1 MIVTICSNIALINFL
16 HIIREALLI
25 IQIAGPIVLILS
37 LYINFTRGTVNP
49 DNSSNGKINKNIM
62 NSIIATVLL
71 FFLPFIFNLVMII
84 LENSGIAPAV
94 DLGTCWEESERYY
107 KIQDNTY
114 KDPGKKENKGK
125 LQTDTSVSNT
135 TVSKK
140 SVKKIKQKSKS
151 KKKKKKTVKNG
162 KKHKLSKKDAKYLAA
177 ICMREQ
183 GSIAGMKGEAH
194 LIVNRYELFGK
205 NYSSIVDYVKHSGWF
220 GHRSVTPS
228 NNKKAINVVESIIEK
243 GNREIPVYVDE
254 HDCWFC
260 NSKPCKQNSN
270 KGDICT
276 ITGGHSRSYITN
288 RRHYHQDKTKITNVY
303 GSKYTFY
310 YFPASN
316 SDPFGYTKA
325 AYNKWKAMNK

>member
-16 HIIREALLI
+16 HIIRKALLI
-25 IQIAGPIVLILS
+25 IQIAGPIVLMLS

-49 DNSSNGKINKNIM
+49 DNSSNGKINKKIM

-125 LQTDTSVSNT
+125 LQTDTSVSDT
-135 TVSKK
+135 TVSKRT
-140 SVKKIKQKSKS
+140 VEKIKQKSKS
-151 KKKKKKTVKNG
+151 KKKKKKTIKNG
-162 KKHKLSKKDAKYLAA
+162 KKHKLSKKDTKYLAA

-183 GSIAGMKGEAH
+183 GSVSGMKGEAH

-205 NYSSIVDYVKHSGWF
+205 NYSSVADYVKHSGWF
-220 GHRSVTPS
+220 GKNTTLST
-228 NNKKAINVVESIIEK
+228 NNKKAINVVESVIEK

-260 NSKPCKQNSN
+260 NNRNICNNGN

-276 ITGGHSRSYITN
+276 ITGGHSKSYITK
-288 RRHYHQDKTKITNVY
+288 RSHYKQDKTKIKNVY

-310 YFPASN
+310 YFPAPT
-316 SDPFGYTKA
+316 SDPFGYTSA